1 MTKTAPRNLAE
12 QFKNLEQVQEYDF
25 KIDSLKKKKAAL
37 PAALKSLDDAL
48 VKCRLILETKKK
60 GAEDI
65 QKVQRQTQAAIDLQ
79 NDRMVRSSSKLE
91 GVQNHNEFTAANK
104 EIEQLKKSLVT
115 LEEQITK
122 AKADVDL
129 ANQAVA
135 AAEAEV
141 LRLDAERGQLMATIT
156 GEGDQ
161 LESGINSLL
170 TERSQYTGSIDP
182 RILSQY
188 DRVRG
193 ARGGIG
199 IAPAVAGRCRACNM
213 ILPPQFYNELH
224 RMSAV
229 QQCPSCH
236 RLLFLPGQGQP
247 VLSATGSSGGA
258 SDSGSSSNAR

>member
-1 MTKTAPRNLAE
+1 MTKPAPSNLAE

-25 KIDSLKKKKAAL
+25 KIDSLKKKKSAL
-37 PAALKSLDDAL
+37 PAALKSLDEAL
-48 VKCRLILETKKK
+48 VKCRLVVETKKK
-60 GAEDI
+60 AGEDI
-65 QKVQRQTQAAIDLQ
+65 QKILRQTQAAVDLQ
-79 NDRMVRSSSKLE
+79 NDRLVRSSSKLE

-104 EIEQLKKSLVT
+104 EIDQLKKSLLT
-115 LEEQITK
+115 LDEQITK
-122 AKADVDL
+122 AKADVDV
-129 ANQAVA
+129 ANQAIA
-135 AAEAEV
+135 TAEAEV
-141 LRLDAERGQLMATIT
+141 LRLTTEHGQLLATIT

-161 LESGINSLL
+161 LESGINALL
-170 TERSQYTGSIDP
+170 TERGQYTGSIDP

-247 VLSATGSSGGA
+247 VLSATGSGA
-258 SDSGSSSNAR
+258 SETSGSSSNAR